1 MANSF
6 GWASSSGTVPSI
18 MCIGMNPAAQNQ
30 ATGNDILFDLANQA
44 AGAAFMVWLQNFQL
58 FKNGL
63 PDPVRTQA
71 AVAVMAQLTLV
82 TEQDCLSAGANPFLF
97 TSTTFLN
104 AQTGNTFTPSQPNFS
119 VSFANAKAYALTL
132 N

>member
-1 MANSF
+1 MNSF
-6 GWASSSGTVPSI
+6 GWQSSSGIVPSI

-30 ATGNDILFDLANQA
+30 ATASDINFDLANQA
-44 AGAAFMVWLQNFQL
+44 AGKSFMVWLQNFQL
-58 FKNGL
+58 FRNGL

-82 TEQDCLSAGANPFLF
+82 TQQDCLNAGANPYLF
-97 TSTTFLN
+97 TSTSFLN
-104 AQTGNTFTPSQPNFS
+104 AQSGTIFTPSQPNFS
-119 VSFANAKAYALTL
+119 VSFANAKLYAVTL